1 MNKPSLKIIDFISE
15 HHVLSLA
22 TVNEKKESFS
32 CSVFY
37 VLNEKTLSLI
47 FASDEKTEHMQN
59 ISKINMVSASIH
71 FETKEVGTIRGL
83 QIKAEV
89 LKADEEDKKLY
100 LKAFPYARVMPKL
113 QVWKMKIL
121 HLKYTDNRLG
131 FGTKEYWER
140 VNA

>member
-1 MNKPSLKIIDFISE
+1 MNKPSSKIIDFINE

-22 TVNEKKESFS
+22 TVNEKRESTS

-37 VLNEKTLSLI
+37 VLNEKELSFI

-59 ISKINMVSASIH
+59 ISKINRVSASIH

-89 LKADEEDKKLY
+89 LQADKEDKKAY
-100 LKAFPYARVMPKL
+100 LKAFPYARVIPKL
-113 QVWKMKIL
+113 QVWKMQVL
-121 HLKYTDNRLG
+121 SLKYTDNRLG
-131 FGTKEYWER
+131 FGKKETWIR
-140 VNA
+140 